1 MKEKTIVGL
10 LETRVKR
17 NSGKLLLQK
26 RDGWSWK
33 QISWLDFDRDIRCI
47 AAYLLDLGFVS
58 GDAVLIASSNRLES
72 LYSEI
77 AVYILGGVSIPV
89 DQGEDIF
96 EILNVASDVRIKFIF
111 VEDHSGLAR
120 LINLSDKISDLKKI
134 VVISDKRDRL
144 DDKVINF
151 KSLLKFGLVKRKQ
164 HGDDLERIMGKVLPS
179 NVASIFYNLNSNGDV
194 VKKEITQQNLIEI
207 IHRASE
213 KLEIL
218 DKEDQSYSYMPSV
231 SPFEKFINYLAIY
244 MEFRMVLAESREE
257 FYEDILEVMPTVI
270 FETQRGLEE
279 IIDKKI
285 TKIGRDSK
293 SNTLN
298 RELGGRVKYI
308 ITDLPPR
315 EEIRDI
321 FKSSNISVID
331 IPEFNKIVN

>member
-1 MKEKTIVGL
+1 MKEKTIVEL

-26 RDGWSWK
+26 KDGWSWK

-77 AVYILGGVSIPV
+77 AVNILGGISIPI
-89 DQGEDIF
+89 GHGKDIV
-96 EILNVASDVRIKFIF
+96 EILNVASDEGIKFIF
-111 VEDHSGLAR
+111 VEDHSGLAG

-164 HGDDLERIMGKVLPS
+164 HGDDLKRITGKVLPS

-257 FYEDILEVMPTVI
+257 FYEEILEVMPTVI

-279 IIDKKI
+279 IIAKKI
-285 TKIGRDSK
+285 TKIQRDSK

>member
-164 HGDDLERIMGKVLPS
+164 HGDDLERITGKVLPS

-244 MEFRMVLAESREE
+244 MEFRMVLAKSREE

-285 TKIGRDSK
+285 TKIERDSK
-293 SNTLN
+293 SNALN